1 MLGWALAFFVAALIA
16 ALFGFGGIASAFS
29 GLAVLLFWIF
39 VALFVLSLIAG
50 AFSRSHGPSFAS
62 GGRSALLIAVT
73 AIVAIVAYAWVDND
87 WTAEQAGREV
97 DRAASELAD
106 NTGRAVETA
115 GERTGRFLERT
126 GDEIRADAA
135 RGMEEVSDTV
145 DPATDESNS

>member
-16 ALFGFGGIASAFS
+16 AVFGFGGVASAFS

-50 AFSRSHGPSFAS
+50 AFSRAHGHSFAS

-73 AIVAIVAYAWVDND
+73 AVIAIVAYAWVDND

-97 DRAASELAD
+97 DRAASEFAE
-106 NTGRAVETA
+106 NTGDAIETA
-115 GERTGRFLERT
+115 GERTGRFLENT

-135 RGMEEVSDTV
+135 QGI
-145 DPATDESNS
+145 DEAGQAVAPENDDNT